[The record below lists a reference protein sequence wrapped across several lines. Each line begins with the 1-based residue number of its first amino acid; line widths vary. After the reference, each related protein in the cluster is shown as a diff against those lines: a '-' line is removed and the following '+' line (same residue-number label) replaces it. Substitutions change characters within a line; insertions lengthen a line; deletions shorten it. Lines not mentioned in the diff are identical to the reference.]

1 MSSPPAARSPVRTPE
16 DIAIV
21 GMACFLP
28 GADSAGRFWQNIVD
42 RVDAVGDPPADWQPD
57 LFLNPADPTRSY
69 TGRGGYL
76 RDLCRFNPAR
86 YGIMPSSIEGSEP
99 DHFLAFRAAVEALAD
114 AGYPQIPLVAERT
127 GVILGRGIFIN
138 RGLVTMIAQG
148 YMIDQV
154 LEVLRQLEPHR
165 SEEDLLRLR
174 DSLKAHM
181 PPFNAETVPG
191 LTHNVLAARIAN
203 RLNLQGP
210 TYTVDAACASALLA
224 VDQSIR
230 ELRAGRCDAVLAG
243 GVQVSTPGLVH
254 KAFSYL
260 GALSRKGTPAPFS
273 ADADGTLLGQGC
285 GVIVL
290 KRRSDAERDG
300 NRIYALLKSVGVSS
314 DGKALGLL
322 APRQE
327 GQELSIRRA
336 YEQSGC
342 DIASVGLI
350 EAHATGIPLGDAT
363 EIRSLSACFG
373 TRQGPKPNI
382 AVGSVK
388 SMISHLIPASG
399 AASLIKTALALYH
412 RVLPPMLHAERPNP
426 ELDIDSTPFYLNTEP
441 RPWIHGDRETPR
453 RAAIDA
459 FGFGGINAH
468 ALLEEH
474 PAADEATLTRLE
486 RRWPAELVVISAAD
500 RAELA
505 SRVEQIAIWLDQSSG
520 IELLDVAAS
529 AACLSGPAKLTLVA
543 RDLDDLRKKLAAAS
557 RYLAEPDRTKIQ
569 DRSGIFWQAEPLAA
583 TGRVAFV
590 FPGEGAQYTGM
601 LADLCRHFPEVRREF
616 DLTDA
621 AFARST
627 FGQPLSRLIFP
638 LPSERES
645 AENDLLALGGAV
657 TSVTLASRG
666 LLALLKTLN
675 LRADSIIG
683 HSSGEFGA
691 LLAAGAIAPASDD
704 ELIQVLADG
713 ANNAVALARSGRVP
727 PAVLTAVG
735 GADPQAVAQVLASSN
750 GKLRV
755 AMDNCPSQVILS
767 GDESATEAAL
777 EQLRGK
783 GGLCERLPWG
793 RAYHTADFAP
803 AVSIIEE
810 YFDSVPLAEPT
821 VEMWSCSSAGVY
833 PREVPAVR
841 NLAIEQWST
850 SVRFR
855 ETIEAMHAAGIRI
868 FVEVGP
874 RGNLTNF
881 ITDTLRGKPH
891 AAVPLD
897 VQRTDGI
904 TQLCRA
910 VGMLV
915 AHGAGLDVEAL
926 YRRRAPRIVDLL
938 GQPVQAPPE
947 DPPLRLDLPTLTLD
961 CETIEAWREHSPA
974 VPLPPMTSK
983 PLETPP
989 AAPAMPTISPGVPPV
1004 AVSATATPSRS
1015 AQLTSAGPTPHNP
1028 VAATAMDAR
1037 LRAYADYQQ
1046 TMRQFLALQQKVMT
1060 AAATQTPAAI
1070 TTPHMQPS
1078 LPMTPVPPPP
1088 SSENG
1093 IHADRPVTS
1102 ASPIVPAI
1110 APTSPAPAAPV
1121 VAKALA
1127 TNGNGAS
1134 APRVSIPQAASGTA
1148 STESPLVDQ
1157 ASILDRL
1164 VRIVSERTGYPAEML
1179 DLDANM
1185 EADLGID
1192 SIKRVEV
1199 IGAIR
1204 REALPKS
1211 ADPPEA
1217 VMERLT
1223 AARTLREVASGVVE
1237 LSARGTKSAAPRPA
1251 GAPLATS
1258 AVAVS
1263 TTPAAPSSTAEQVES
1278 PELSAE
1284 VALAVSPFPFVEA
1297 VLVHEPGQRLVA
1309 DCELDVEKH
1318 RFLQDHTFLGR
1329 RLSADEPD
1337 LIALPVLPM
1346 AGMLE
1351 LLAEAAARLVPA
1363 YQVVAMSDVRTLRWV
1378 TFESDTRRL
1387 RIEANRTDEFTVRV
1401 ALYEADVE
1409 GMAAA
1414 IAEGTVELAPTS
1426 ASLGTPQVA
1435 DRARTSVD
1443 WADDIYGWIL
1453 FHGPAFHGVAR
1464 LECCDADAVRATV
1477 HEPDATRLFASADPP
1492 ALCVPMALIDVA
1504 TQVPGMI
1511 YGRWHPDDSE
1521 VHMVYPNSF
1530 ERLEFTE
1537 LPPDEPLTCV
1547 ATARREGQHLLTDL
1561 EVKTARDEVVLRI
1574 MGRRCQVVD
1583 FPTPIHHQSKSPT
1596 EVTCS
1601 RAISDLFAGVPGIE
1615 DCVVAEVARIQNP
1628 VLMERLWS
1636 QVLGRIIL
1644 GREERRIFRELKTP
1658 PRETASWL
1666 MGRIAAKDA
1675 VRLRARTPL
1684 YLADVGI
1691 LPDEFGRPLVRL
1703 SHGDAPHVS
1712 ISHKGLEAVAV
1723 AAGAGSF
1730 RGAGIDMELAKP
1742 MPPELVEDTFTTAER
1757 ALLDA
1762 AAAATGESPD
1772 LWYLSGWA
1780 AKESFGKALGR
1791 GVIGGPRTVA
1801 IQQIDAPRGTL
1812 WMDLHGPMAEA
1823 FPEFV
1828 STPNRPVRL
1837 AAHRRIREN
1846 RVIALCLL
1854 PREV

>member
-1 MSSPPAARSPVRTPE
+1 MISPTTASAPARVPE

-28 GADSAGRFWQNIVD
+28 GADTAGRFWQNIVD
-42 RVDAVGDPPADWQPD
+42 RVDAVGDPPADWQPE

-76 RDLCRFNPAR
+76 RELCRFNPAR

-114 AGYPQIPLVAERT
+114 AGYPDIPIVAERT
-127 GVILGRGIFIN
+127 GVILGRGLFIN

-148 YMIDQV
+148 YMVDQV
-154 LEVLRQLEPHR
+154 LDVLRQLEPHR
-165 SEEDLLRLR
+165 TEEELLQLR
-174 DSLKAHM
+174 NALKGRM

-243 GVQVSTPGLVH
+243 GVQVSTPGMVH

-327 GQELSIRRA
+327 GQELSIRRTYQQA
-336 YEQSGC
+336 GC

-363 EIRSLSACFG
+363 EIRSLKACFG
-373 TRQGPKPNI
+373 GRQGAKPHI

-426 ELDIDSTPFYLNTEP
+426 ELEMDSTPFYLNTES

-453 RAAIDA
+453 RAAVDA

-474 PAADEATLTRLE
+474 QVADEASLTRLE
-486 RRWPAELVVISAAD
+486 RRWPAELVVVSATD
-500 RAELA
+500 RAALA
-505 SRVEQIAIWLDQSSG
+505 QRVHQLAAWLEASSG
-520 IELLDVAAS
+520 VELLDVAAS
-529 AACLSGPAKLTLVA
+529 AAQETGASRLTLVA
-543 RDLDDLRKKLAAAS
+543 RDLDDLGKKLGVAA
-557 RYLAEPDRTKIQ
+557 RYLAEPERTKIQ
-569 DRSGIFWQAEPLAA
+569 DRSGIFWQSEPLANA
-583 TGRVAFV
+583 GRVAFV

-601 LADLCRHFPEVRREF
+601 LADLCRHFAEVRREF

-621 AFARST
+621 AFARSS

-645 AENDLLALGGAV
+645 AEADLLALGGAV
-657 TSVTLASRG
+657 TSVTLASRA
-666 LLALLKTLN
+666 LLALLKTLG
-675 LRADSIIG
+675 LSADAIVG

-691 LLAAGAIAPASDD
+691 LLAAGAIAPGSDE

-713 ANNAVALARSGRVP
+713 ADNAVALARSGRVP

-735 GADPQAVAQVLASSN
+735 GADPQAVADVVARSA
-750 GKLRV
+750 GRLRV
-755 AMDNCPSQVILS
+755 AMENCPSQVILS
-767 GDESATEAAL
+767 GDEAATEEAL
-777 EQLRGK
+777 KQLRGK

-803 AVSIIEE
+803 AVGIIEE
-810 YFDSVPLAEPT
+810 YFDSVPLDEPT
-821 VEMWSCSSAGVY
+821 IEMWSCSSAGRY
-833 PREVPAVR
+833 PSEVAAVR

-850 SVRFR
+850 RVRFR
-855 ETIEAMHAAGIRI
+855 ETVEAMHASGVRV

-881 ITDTLRGKPH
+881 VTDTLRGQPH
-891 AAVPLD
+891 VAVPLD
-897 VQRTDGI
+897 VQRADGV

-910 VGMLV
+910 LAILA
-915 AHGAGLDVEAL
+915 AHGVGFDVEAL
-926 YRRRAPRIVDLL
+926 YRRRVPRKLDLL
-938 GQPVQAPPE
+938 GPPVQAAPD

-961 CETIEAWREHSPA
+961 DETVRAWRAASPTVKTQPDDVRPSSDA
-974 VPLPPMTSK
+974 LASAPVANTISQ
-983 PLETPP
+983 EATTPP
-989 AAPAMPTISPGVPPV
+989 AAVQV
-1004 AVSATATPSRS
+1004 
-1015 AQLTSAGPTPHNP
+1015 
-1028 VAATAMDAR
+1028 DEAR
-1037 LRAYADYQQ
+1037 RRAYADYQQ
-1046 TMRQFLALQQKVMT
+1046 TMRQFLALQQRALTGAVAATPRAGTSPVPAPPALAPSAASSPPTPDQT
-1060 AAATQTPAAI
+1060 APLPLSPSQPILPKKNGAAQAGNGTTPAAQPVLTAVAAANIAATQ
-1070 TTPHMQPS
+1070 
-1078 LPMTPVPPPP
+1078 
-1088 SSENG
+1088 
-1093 IHADRPVTS
+1093 
-1102 ASPIVPAI
+1102 
-1110 APTSPAPAAPV
+1110 
-1121 VAKALA
+1121 
-1127 TNGNGAS
+1127 
-1134 APRVSIPQAASGTA
+1134 
-1148 STESPLVDQ
+1148 VDQ
-1157 ASILDRL
+1157 VSILDRL

-1199 IGAIR
+1199 IGALR

-1211 ADPPEA
+1211 SEPPEA

-1223 AARTLREVASGVVE
+1223 AARTLREVATGVAE
-1237 LSARGTKSAAPRPA
+1237 LSSR
-1251 GAPLATS
+1251 ATS
-1258 AVAVS
+1258 ALQPRSLTASRSVGNRGDLAHHVDADGGTREVEQELAAV
-1263 TTPAAPSSTAEQVES
+1263 
-1278 PELSAE
+1278 LS
-1284 VALAVSPFPFVEA
+1284 LAVKPFPFVEA
-1297 VLVHEPGQRLVA
+1297 VLLHEPGRRLVA

-1329 RLSADEPD
+1329 KLSADEPD

-1351 LLAEAAARLVPA
+1351 LLAEAAAQLVPA
-1363 YQVVAMSDVRTLRWV
+1363 YQVVGLSDVRTLRWV

-1387 RIEANRTDEFTVRV
+1387 RIEAHRTDEFNVRV
-1401 ALYEADVE
+1401 SLFEADVE

-1414 IAEGTVELAPTS
+1414 VAEGTVELAPTS
-1426 ASLGTPQVA
+1426 ASLGPPQVP
-1435 DRARTSVD
+1435 DRARTPVD
-1443 WADDIYGWIL
+1443 WADDIYGRIL
-1453 FHGPAFHGVAR
+1453 FHGPAFQGVAR
-1464 LECCDADAVRATV
+1464 LECCDTDAVRALV
-1477 HEPDATRLFASADPP
+1477 HEPDATRLFSSAEPP

-1511 YGRWHPDDSE
+1511 YGRWHPDDAQ

-1537 LPPDEPLTCV
+1537 IPADEPLTCV

-1574 MGRRCQVVD
+1574 TGRRCQVVD
-1583 FPTPIHHQSKSPT
+1583 FPTAIHHQSKEPT
-1596 EVTCS
+1596 RVLCS
-1601 RAISDLFAGVPGIE
+1601 RAISDMFADVPGIQ
-1615 DCVVAEVARIQNP
+1615 DCVVAEVARVQDP

-1636 QVLGRIIL
+1636 QVVGRMIL
-1644 GREERRIFRELKTP
+1644 GREERRLFRELKTP
-1658 PRETASWL
+1658 PRETTSWL

-1675 VRLRARTPL
+1675 VRLRAGRPM
-1684 YLADVGI
+1684 YLADVAI
-1691 LPDEFGRPLVRL
+1691 LPDEFGRPHVRL
-1703 SHGDAPHVS
+1703 STSDAPHVS
-1712 ISHKGLEAVAV
+1712 ISHKAFEAVAV

-1730 RGAGIDMELAKP
+1730 RGVGIDMELTKP
-1742 MPPELVEDTFTTAER
+1742 MPAELVEDSFTSAER
-1757 ALLDA
+1757 KLLEA
-1762 AAAATGESPD
+1762 AAAATGEAAE

-1780 AKESFGKALGR
+1780 AKEALGKALGR

-1801 IQQIDAPRGTL
+1801 IQAIDAARGTL
-1812 WMDLHGPMAEA
+1812 WMDLHGPMAAA
-1823 FPEFV
+1823 FPELASPRV
-1828 STPNRPVRL
+1828 GSARV

-1854 PREV
+1854 AREA

>member
-1 MSSPPAARSPVRTPE
+1 MTAPTAARTPARVPE

-154 LEVLRQLEPHR
+154 LDVLRQLEPHR
-165 SEEDLLRLR
+165 TEEELVRLR
-174 DSLKAHM
+174 DSLKSHM

-373 TRQGPKPNI
+373 NRQGAKPNI

-426 ELDIDSTPFYLNTEP
+426 ELDMDSTPFYLNTEP

-453 RAAIDA
+453 RAAVDA

-474 PAADEATLTRLE
+474 DTADELSLTRLE
-486 RRWPAELVVISAAD
+486 RRWPTELVVISAAD
-500 RAELA
+500 RAALA
-505 SRVEQIAIWLDQSSG
+505 ARVEHLATWLEQSSG
-520 IELLDVAAS
+520 IELIDVAAS
-529 AACLSGPAKLTLVA
+529 AARERGATQLTLVA

-557 RYLAEPDRTKIQ
+557 RYLAEAERTKIQ
-569 DRSGIFWQAEPLAA
+569 DRSGIYWQAEPLARA
-583 TGRVAFV
+583 GRVALV
-590 FPGEGAQYTGM
+590 FPGEGAQYAGM

-616 DLTDA
+616 DLTDS
-621 AFARST
+621 AFARSS

-666 LLALLKTLN
+666 LLALLKTLQ
-675 LRADSIIG
+675 LRADSIVG

-691 LLAAGAIAPASDD
+691 LLAAGAIAPANDE

-713 ANNAVALARSGRVP
+713 ADNAVALARSGRVP

-735 GADPQAVAQVLASSN
+735 GADPHAVADVLARSG

-755 AMDNCPSQVILS
+755 AMDNCPSQMILS
-767 GDESATEAAL
+767 GDEAATEAAL

-821 VEMWSCSSAGVY
+821 IEMWSCSSAAPY

-850 SVRFR
+850 TVRFR
-855 ETIEAMHAAGIRI
+855 ETVQAMHASGVRVFI
-868 FVEVGP
+868 EVGP

-881 ITDTLRGKPH
+881 ITDTLRGQSH

-897 VQRTDGI
+897 VQRTDGV

-915 AHGAGLDVEAL
+915 AHGVELDVEAL
-926 YRRRAPRIVDLL
+926 YRRRAPRLFDLQ
-938 GQPVQAPPE
+938 GDPVKAPPE

-961 CETIEAWREHSPA
+961 AATINAWREHSPNSA
-974 VPLPPMTSK
+974 QHRSA
-983 PLETPP
+983 
-989 AAPAMPTISPGVPPV
+989 AAPAMPVISPGVPPL
-1004 AVSATATPSRS
+1004 AVPSATTTP
-1015 AQLTSAGPTPHNP
+1015 AEVVTTAHVVPPALPLPT
-1028 VAATAMDAR
+1028 AAMPAMDAR

-1046 TMRQFLALQQKVMT
+1046 TMRQFLALQQKAMS
-1060 AAATQTPAAI
+1060 AAAAPTNGATAHAPIAA
-1070 TTPHMQPS
+1070 
-1078 LPMTPVPPPP
+1078 LVAPVP
-1088 SSENG
+1088 
-1093 IHADRPVTS
+1093 
-1102 ASPIVPAI
+1102 
-1110 APTSPAPAAPV
+1110 
-1121 VAKALA
+1121 
-1127 TNGNGAS
+1127 NGNGSHAAPPTMTAPPGPAS
-1134 APRVSIPQAASGTA
+1134 VLPVAAPAKVSEKPSQKMIAPAPVAAPPVTA
-1148 STESPLVDQ
+1148 STPDIPAASALVDH

-1164 VRIVSERTGYPAEML
+1164 VRIVSERTGYPPDLL

-1199 IGAIR
+1199 IGALR

-1211 ADPPEA
+1211 ADSPEA

-1223 AARTLREVASGVVE
+1223 AARTLREVASGVAE
-1237 LSARGTKSAAPRPA
+1237 LSTRGAKAPPPRSPAAS
-1251 GAPLATS
+1251 LATS
-1258 AVAVS
+1258 APAS
-1263 TTPAAPSSTAEQVES
+1263 TASASPTVTAEQAES
-1278 PELSAE
+1278 QELVAE
-1284 VALAVSPFPFVEA
+1284 VALAVTPFPFVEA
-1297 VLVHEPGQRLVA
+1297 VLVHEPGSRLVA

-1329 RLSADEPD
+1329 KLSADEPD

-1363 YQVVAMSDVRTLRWV
+1363 YQVVAMSNVRTLRWV
-1378 TFESDTRRL
+1378 TFENDTRRL
-1387 RIEANRTDEFTVRV
+1387 RIEANRTDEFSVRV

-1426 ASLGTPQVA
+1426 TSLGVPQVA
-1435 DRARTSVD
+1435 DRARTPVD

-1453 FHGPAFHGVAR
+1453 FHGPAFHGVSK

-1477 HEPDATRLFASADPP
+1477 HEPDATRLFASAEPP

-1511 YGRWHPDDSE
+1511 YGRWHPDDAE

-1530 ERLEFTE
+1530 ERLEFTDI
-1537 LPPDEPLTCV
+1537 PPDEPLTCV

-1561 EVKTARDEVVLRI
+1561 EVKTSRDEVVLRI
-1574 MGRRCQVVD
+1574 TGRRCQVVD
-1583 FPTPIHHQSKSPT
+1583 FPTAIHHQSKAPT

-1601 RAISDLFAGVPGIE
+1601 RAITELFVGVPGIE
-1615 DCVVAEVARIQNP
+1615 DCVVAEVAKIHNP
-1628 VLMERLWS
+1628 VVMERLWS

-1644 GREERRIFRELKTP
+1644 GRDERRNFRELKTP

-1666 MGRIAAKDA
+1666 MGRIAAKDS
-1675 VRLRARTPL
+1675 VRLRARKPM

-1691 LPDEFGRPLVRL
+1691 MPDEFGRPHVRL
-1703 SHGDAPHVS
+1703 SQGDPPHVS

-1730 RGAGIDMELAKP
+1730 RGAGIDMELTKP
-1742 MPPELVEDTFTTAER
+1742 MPKELVEDTFTAAER
-1757 ALLDA
+1757 TLLEA
-1762 AAAATGESPD
+1762 AAAETGEEPE

-1780 AKESFGKALGR
+1780 AKESLGKALGR

-1801 IQQIDAPRGTL
+1801 IQKIDAARGTL

-1828 STPNRPVRL
+1828 SIPSRPVRV

-1854 PREV
+1854 AREA

>member
-1 MSSPPAARSPVRTPE
+1 MSSPDIARTPARMPE

-28 GADSAGRFWQNIVD
+28 GADTAGRFWQNIVD

-114 AGYPQIPLVAERT
+114 AGYPEIPLVAERT
-127 GVILGRGIFIN
+127 GVILGRGLFIN

-148 YMIDQV
+148 YMVDQV
-154 LEVLRQLEPHR
+154 LDVLRQLEPHR
-165 SEEDLLRLR
+165 TEEELLRLR
-174 DSLKAHM
+174 NVLKGRM

-243 GVQVSTPGLVH
+243 GVQVSTPGMVH

-327 GQELSIRRA
+327 GQELSIRRTYQQA
-336 YEQSGC
+336 GC

-363 EIRSLSACFG
+363 EIRSLKACFG
-373 TRQGPKPNI
+373 GRQGAKPNI

-426 ELDIDSTPFYLNTEP
+426 ELEMDSTPFYLNTQP

-453 RAAIDA
+453 RAAVDA

-474 PAADEATLTRLE
+474 PVADEASLTRLE
-486 RRWPAELVVISAAD
+486 RRWPAELVVVSAAD
-500 RAELA
+500 REALA
-505 SRVEQIAIWLDQSSG
+505 QRVDQLAAWLEASSG
-520 IELLDVAAS
+520 LELLDVAAS
-529 AACLSGPAKLTLVA
+529 AAREPGASRLTIVA
-543 RDLDDLRKKLAAAS
+543 QDLGDLRKKLAAAA
-557 RYLAEPDRTKIQ
+557 RYLAEPARTKIQ
-569 DRSGIFWQAEPLAA
+569 DRSGIFWQSEPLAHA
-583 TGRVAFV
+583 GSVAFV

-621 AFARST
+621 AFARSS

-645 AENDLLALGGAV
+645 AEADLLALGGAV
-657 TSVTLASRG
+657 TSVTLASRA
-666 LLALLKTLN
+666 LLALLKN
-675 LRADSIIG
+675 LELKADTIVG

-691 LLAAGAIAPASDD
+691 LLAAGAIAPRDD
-704 ELIQVLADG
+704 VELIQVLADG
-713 ANNAVALARSGRVP
+713 ADNAVALARSGSVP
-727 PAVLTAVG
+727 AAVLTAVG
-735 GADPQAVAQVLASSN
+735 GADPQAVADVVARSA
-750 GKLRV
+750 GRLRV

-767 GDESATEAAL
+767 GDEASTEEAL
-777 EQLRGK
+777 DQLRGK

-810 YFDSVPLAEPT
+810 YFDSVPLSEPT
-821 VEMWSCSSAGVY
+821 IEMWSCSSAARY
-833 PREVPAVR
+833 PREVAAVR

-855 ETIEAMHAAGIRI
+855 ETVQAMHGSGVRI

-881 ITDTLRGKPH
+881 ITDTLRGQPH
-891 AAVPLD
+891 VAVPLD
-897 VQRTDGI
+897 VQRADGV

-910 VGMLV
+910 LAILT
-915 AHGAGLDVEAL
+915 AHGVELNVEAL
-926 YRRRAPRIVDLL
+926 YDRRVPRIVDLL
-938 GQPVQAPPE
+938 GAPVQAPPE

-961 CETIEAWREHSPA
+961 DETIRAWRAASPTVDA
-974 VPLPPMTSK
+974 HRVDVSPSSDTLDASAMTMGQPKPPEVASPT
-983 PLETPP
+983 TPSAP
-989 AAPAMPTISPGVPPV
+989 VANTMVVQGSTQPMAAPID
-1004 AVSATATPSRS
+1004 
-1015 AQLTSAGPTPHNP
+1015 
-1028 VAATAMDAR
+1028 DAR
-1037 LRAYADYQQ
+1037 VRAYADYQE
-1046 TMRQFLALQQKVMT
+1046 TMRQFLALQQQALT
-1060 AAATQTPAAI
+1060 GAALAPARLSS
-1070 TTPHMQPS
+1070 PH
-1078 LPMTPVPPPP
+1078 VPPSVAPVQRTETAPATPP
-1088 SSENG
+1088 
-1093 IHADRPVTS
+1093 
-1102 ASPIVPAI
+1102 
-1110 APTSPAPAAPV
+1110 PTPSPAFTPKKNGSTQA
-1121 VAKALA
+1121 
-1127 TNGNGAS
+1127 GNGA
-1134 APRVSIPQAASGTA
+1134 APAVQPVLAAVVA
-1148 STESPLVDQ
+1148 ANVAAAQVEQV
-1157 ASILDRL
+1157 SILDRL
-1164 VRIVSERTGYPAEML
+1164 VRIVSERTGYPADML

-1199 IGAIR
+1199 IGALR

-1211 ADPPEA
+1211 NEPPEA

-1223 AARTLREVASGVVE
+1223 AARTLREVATSVAE
-1237 LSARGTKSAAPRPA
+1237 LSSRTSTASHPRSPAAAISASRGSDLAGVSDADVATLEAEHELPA
-1251 GAPLATS
+1251 
-1258 AVAVS
+1258 AVS
-1263 TTPAAPSSTAEQVES
+1263 
-1278 PELSAE
+1278 
-1284 VALAVSPFPFVEA
+1284 LAVNPFPFVEA
-1297 VLVHEPGQRLVA
+1297 MLVHEPGRRLVA

-1329 RLSADEPD
+1329 KLSADEAD

-1363 YQVVAMSDVRTLRWV
+1363 YQVVGLSDVRTLRWV
-1378 TFESDTRRL
+1378 TFENDTRRL
-1387 RIEANRTDEFTVRV
+1387 RIEANRTDEFSVRV
-1401 ALYEADVE
+1401 SLFEADAE

-1414 IAEGTVELAPTS
+1414 VAEGTVELAPT
-1426 ASLGTPQVA
+1426 ATSLGPPQVP
-1435 DRARTSVD
+1435 DRAHTPVD
-1443 WADDIYGWIL
+1443 WADDIYGRIL
-1453 FHGPAFHGVAR
+1453 FHGPAFQGVAQ
-1464 LECCDADAVRATV
+1464 LEFCDADSVRALV
-1477 HEPDATRLFASADPP
+1477 HEPDATRLFSSAEPP
-1492 ALCVPMALIDVA
+1492 SLCVPMALIDVA

-1511 YGRWHPDDSE
+1511 YGRWHPDDAQ

-1530 ERLEFTE
+1530 ERLEFTDI
-1537 LPPDEPLTCV
+1537 PAAEPLTCV
-1547 ATARREGQHLLTDL
+1547 ATARREGSHLLTDL

-1574 MGRRCQVVD
+1574 TGRRCQVVD
-1583 FPTPIHHQSKSPT
+1583 FPTAIHHQSKEPT
-1596 EVTCS
+1596 HVVCS
-1601 RAISDLFAGVPGIE
+1601 RDITEMFADVPGIR
-1615 DCVVAEVARIQNP
+1615 DCVIAEVARIQDP

-1636 QVLGRIIL
+1636 QVVGRMIL
-1644 GREERRIFRELKTP
+1644 GREERRLFRELKTP
-1658 PRETASWL
+1658 PRETTSWL

-1675 VRLRARTPL
+1675 VRLRAGRPM
-1684 YLADVGI
+1684 YLADVAI
-1691 LPDEFGRPLVRL
+1691 LPDEFGRPHVRL
-1703 SHGDAPHVS
+1703 STSDAPHVS
-1712 ISHKGLEAVAV
+1712 ISHKAFEAVAV

-1730 RGAGIDMELAKP
+1730 RGVGIDMELTKP
-1742 MPPELVEDTFTTAER
+1742 MPPELVEDTFTPEAR
-1757 ALLDA
+1757 ALLEA
-1762 AAAATGESPD
+1762 AAAEVGEPAD

-1780 AKESFGKALGR
+1780 AKEALGKALGR
-1791 GVIGGPRTVA
+1791 GVIGGPRAVEIKA
-1801 IQQIDAPRGTL
+1801 IDAASGTL
-1812 WMDLHGPMAEA
+1812 WMDLHGPMAAA
-1823 FPEFV
+1823 FPELA
-1828 STPNRPVRL
+1828 STRARPVRV

-1854 PREV
+1854 PRDA